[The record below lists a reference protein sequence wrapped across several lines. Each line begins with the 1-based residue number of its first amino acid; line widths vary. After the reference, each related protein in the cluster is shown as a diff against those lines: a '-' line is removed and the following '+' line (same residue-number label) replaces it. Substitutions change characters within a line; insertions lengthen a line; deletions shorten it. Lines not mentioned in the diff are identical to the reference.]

1 MGGALRISTD
11 MAYVTQEWLAKNI
24 SRSFRQQHVAFLLA
38 SLNPIDDY
46 VMYWSKQT
54 FNKR

>member
-1 MGGALRISTD
+1 MGGALRISND